1 MKKLIHYSFND
12 AYYIFLYL
20 ISENN
25 VVKTNT
31 MRHYRKQLMEK
42 FGIKSEE
49 TIVLHLKK
57 FKKAGLVI
65 PGPHTGEITLTE
77 EVSLS
82 KETASKLFVPHYYQV
97 YLALEEVDKSSD
109 KTFCGASIARACGYK
124 EATVQQGAICKQINE
139 ILDSLKAIGV
149 IDYTEAPNK
158 IKTLTYLAH

>member
-25 VVKTNT
+25 IVKTNT
-31 MRHYRKQLMEK
+31 MRHYRKQLMQK
-42 FGIKSEE
+42 FEIKSEE
-49 TIVLHLKK
+49 TIVLHMKK

-82 KETASKLFVPHYYQV
+82 KETASKLLIPHYYQI
-97 YLALEEVDKSSD
+97 YLALEEVNKTPDKR
-109 KTFCGASIARACGYK
+109 FCGASIARACGYK
-124 EATVQQGAICKQINE
+124 EATVRQGSLCKQINKIIDE
-139 ILDSLKAIGV
+139 LKAIGV
-149 IDYTEAPNK
+149 IDYTEAPTK

>member
-31 MRHYRKQLMEK
+31 MRHYRKQLMQK

-77 EVSLS
+77 EVLLS
-82 KETASKLFVPHYYQV
+82 KETALKLFVPHYYQV
-97 YLALEEVDKSSD
+97 YLALEEVNKTSD

-139 ILDSLKAIGV
+139 ILDELKAIGV
-149 IDYTEAPNK
+149 IDYTEASNK

>member
-1 MKKLIHYSFND
+1 MKKLIHHSFND

-25 VVKTNT
+25 VVKTST
-31 MRHYRKQLMEK
+31 MRHYRQQLMQK
-42 FGIKSEE
+42 FGIKTEK
-49 TIVLHLKK
+49 TIILHLQR

-65 PGPHTGEITLTE
+65 PGPHTGEITLIE

-82 KETASKLFVPHYYQV
+82 KETASKLFVPQYYQV
-97 YLALEEVDKSSD
+97 YLALEEINKSSD
-109 KTFCGASIARACGYK
+109 KTFCGASIARACGNK

-139 ILDSLKAIGV
+139 ILDKLKAIGV